1 MDLGNDDFIRQSK
14 SDHINDILVRH
25 AVRHLLGPYHRGQQ
39 NEQQGGELFQRDLL
53 GGEWIV
59 QECVENYSF
68 DARNRARTIAGGP
81 RSNRVVSDVSL
92 NKGGYA
98 GPRGFD
104 VGGVLAKRMSVVP
117 QEKWSSKRRRESRE
131 LLRQLA
137 SPSLKKIAGHLL
149 NVAAR
154 YRGGRCPSKR
164 REGKRQCIPRP
175 RLQGSNIAPTRRHAR
190 SRLARRV
197 LRRCRLDA

>member
-92 NKGGYA
+92 NKDGYA
-98 GPRGFD
+98 GPRGID
-104 VGGVLAKRMSVVP
+104 VGGGVLAKRMSVRPAGEVVV
-117 QEKWSSKRRRESRE
+117 KTTAR
-131 LLRQLA
+131 
-137 SPSLKKIAGHLL
+137 IAGI
-149 NVAAR
+149 VAAASQSESDKDR
-154 YRGGRCPSKR
+154 RPSSECGG
-164 REGKRQCIPRP
+164 
-175 RLQGSNIAPTRRHAR
+175 
-190 SRLARRV
+190 
-197 LRRCRLDA
+197 